1 MSGKDAAQTLQTVKD
16 KFGGFLSPHAR
27 DDVKSNIN
35 NAQSKARPGR
45 KRKAEKMAQL
55 NLRVP
60 EAVKHRVRI
69 LAARDR
75 REMSE
80 IVIEAITLYEA
91 KYGPASVLEPTRQG

>member
-1 MSGKDAAQTLQTVKD
+1 MSASDAAKLLKD
-16 KFGGFLSPHAR
+16 KFGAPPGRTETKGNLA
-27 DDVKSNIN
+27 
-35 NAQSKARPGR
+35 AKARPGR

-60 EAVKHRVRI
+60 EEVKHRVRI

-75 REMSE
+75 REMSD

-91 KYGPASVLEPTRQG
+91 RYGAAPVLEPTREG

>member
-1 MSGKDAAQTLQTVKD
+1 MSARDAAQKLKL
-16 KFGGFLSPHAR
+16 KELFGAPPAR
-27 DDVKSNIN
+27 EDVKN
-35 NAQSKARPGR
+35 NLGNASIKARPGR

-60 EAVKHRVRI
+60 EEVKHRVRI

-80 IVIEAITLYEA
+80 IVIEAIKLYEA
-91 KYGPASVLEPTRQG
+91 RHGAAPVLEPTREG

>member
-1 MSGKDAAQTLQTVKD
+1 MSTKDAARIIRE
-16 KFGGFLSPHAR
+16 KFGLGSPPTREEA
-27 DDVKSNIN
+27 KGNLE
-35 NAQSKARPGR
+35 AATKARPGR

-60 EAVKHRVRI
+60 EEVKHRVRI

-80 IVIEAITLYEA
+80 IVIEAIELYEA
-91 KYGPASVLEPTRQG
+91 RHGPVAKYEPTRAS

>member
-1 MSGKDAAQTLQTVKD
+1 MSAKDAAQKLIK
-16 KFGGFLSPHAR
+16 KFGLGSPPVRA
-27 DDVKSNIN
+27 DIKGYIGEP
-35 NAQSKARPGR
+35 AKARPGR

-60 EAVKHRVRI
+60 EEVKHRVRI

-80 IVIEAITLYEA
+80 IVIEAIKLYEA
-91 KYGPASVLEPTRQG
+91 QHGVATVLDPTCES

>member
-1 MSGKDAAQTLQTVKD
+1 MSGKDAAQRLKD
-16 KFGGFLSPHAR
+16 KFAHGSPPGRGETKGVLGDALA
-27 DDVKSNIN
+27 KG
-35 NAQSKARPGR
+35 RPGR

-60 EAVKHRVRI
+60 EELKQRVRI

-75 REMSE
+75 REMSD

-91 KYGPASVLEPTRQG
+91 RYGAAPVLESARES